1 MLMPL
6 RAYSRAV
13 FLASLFAALSEAS
26 ASGIPVVDAAALTQ
40 ALQTYVQL
48 GRQYETLVS
57 QYNEQVKAYKS
68 MNGSRMLGK
77 LLWSPELRSLLPADY
92 QRALDA
98 AAASGRAGLSGE
110 ALALFNRYGM
120 DAACG
125 ALSGAAR
132 AACEKEAAAA
142 AQTGA
147 LFASAGRSIEARSR
161 SIEELMAAI
170 NNAQD
175 PKAIADLGARI
186 NAETAALTAER
197 IRLQSLEA
205 AAAESQRLLALE
217 AKAEAARRFA
227 PRPNW
232 KTHLE

>member
-6 RAYSRAV
+6 RAYSRGV
-13 FLASLFAALSEAS
+13 FITALFAALSEAS

-40 ALQTYVQL
+40 ALQTYIQL

-68 MNGSRMLGK
+68 MNGTRMLGK
-77 LLWSPELRSLLPADY
+77 LLWSPELRALLPPDY
-92 QRALDA
+92 QSALDSA
-98 AAASGRAGLSGE
+98 AAAGRAGLSTE
-110 ALALFNRYGM
+110 ARALFDRYGM

-125 ALSGAAR
+125 ALSGPSR

-142 AQTGA
+142 AQAGA

-161 SIEELMAAI
+161 SVEQLMAAI
-170 NNAQD
+170 NSAED
-175 PKAIADLGARI
+175 AKAIADLGAWI
-186 NAETAALTAER
+186 NAETAALAAER

-205 AAAESQRLLALE
+205 AAAESRRLLALD

-227 PRPNW
+227 PRADW